1 MKTYGGRAAAQG
13 ARLLADLGYQSTGR
27 SPRAY
32 GAPHQT
38 GEAPHGRRAAIRDA
52 EVAGTKVK
60 TPYDD

>member
-60 TPYDD
+60 TPHD